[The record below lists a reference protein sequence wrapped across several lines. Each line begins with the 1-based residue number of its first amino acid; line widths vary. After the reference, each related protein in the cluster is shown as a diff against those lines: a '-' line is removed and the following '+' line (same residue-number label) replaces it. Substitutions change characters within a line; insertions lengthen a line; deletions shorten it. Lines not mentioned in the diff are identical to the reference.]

1 MDIPVLVFWA
11 SVLLV
16 GYVYVAYPLAVW
28 FLAYLWPKPIR
39 RRGPLPRSVSFI
51 VAARNEGPRI
61 AQRIEELKRQLDA
74 AGVQGEVILVLDAPD
89 CPDGQFAA
97 LAADPRVQVV
107 RLPEHRGKAAA
118 ISEGARRAKY
128 EILALADVRQRWHED
143 ALERLLEN
151 FRDPRIG
158 AVSGDL
164 VLESPTGVV
173 QGVGLYWKYEKWL
186 RRSEARFD
194 SVVLVTGAICAVRR
208 ELFEGVP
215 AAAVADD
222 LYWPLRVIMRGYRV
236 VHDCRARAF
245 DRLPAG
251 ARDEFRRK
259 LRTLAGNYQLITL
272 LPSGLL
278 PWKNRVWWQF
288 VSHKLLRLAVPWAL
302 LAAALASAL
311 ADGVLYQSLCLG
323 QAAGYGLLLGVV
335 ATGTAGRWRLSS
347 AAASFALLN
356 LAAWL
361 AFWVWLS
368 GNAGRSWG
376 AVGYADAVGSCQT
389 GPFGSRRTRSG
400 AETVAQ
406 VLDAVRK

>member
-1 MDIPVLVFWA
+1 MDAIIIVFW
-11 SVLLV
+11 VCLLLV
-16 GYVYVAYPLAVW
+16 VYTYLVYPFGIWLLAKLRPRPVE
-28 FLAYLWPKPIR
+28 AA
-39 RRGPLPRSVSFI
+39 GPLPATVSFLM
-51 VAARNEGPRI
+51 AARNEGPRI
-61 AQRIEELKRQLDA
+61 VERVEELKGQLDA
-74 AGVQGEVILVLDAPD
+74 AGVQGEVILVLDGPD

-97 LAADPRVQVV
+97 LTADPRVQVV
-107 RLPEHRGKAAA
+107 RLPEHWGKAAA
-118 ISEGARRAKY
+118 ISEGARWAKY

-143 ALERLLEN
+143 ALRRLLEN

-164 VLESPTGVV
+164 VLESPPGVV

-186 RRSEARFD
+186 RRNEARFD

-208 ELFEGVP
+208 ELFDGVP

-222 LYWPLRVIMRGYRV
+222 LHWPLRVIMRGYRV
-236 VHDCRARAF
+236 VHDPRALAF

-259 LRTLAGNYQLITL
+259 VRTLCGNFQLFTL
-272 LPSGLL
+272 LPACLVPSR
-278 PWKNRVWWQF
+278 NRVWWQL

-302 LAAALASAL
+302 LAALVASAL

-323 QAAGYGLLLGVV
+323 QAAGYGLVLGAM
-335 ATGTAGRWRLSS
+335 ATGTAGRWRASS
-347 AAASFALLN
+347 AAASFVLLN

-376 AVGYADAVGSCQT
+376 AVHYTEEGLSYSIGRGNHT
-389 GPFGSRRTRSG
+389 
-400 AETVAQ
+400 
-406 VLDAVRK
+406 